1 VHLEI
6 PSGGGISF
14 LHKKIICIQN
24 IACETLGTLEGLMR
38 SEGYGISKIQ
48 ASRDPIPKSAEEFSA
63 VIILGGPMSVYD
75 GIKYLNEE
83 QGLIRDSIQRK
94 IPTLGICLG
103 SQLIA
108 EAIGGMVHKGIKKE
122 IGWHRVSLTKK
133 GLNSLFK
140 GLNRTH
146 FRVFQWHGDTYT
158 LPPKTEILAYSS
170 LYPQAFRFGTAYG
183 LQFHLE
189 VTTDMIRSW
198 LKEYNKEINEE
209 RLRTEEILPRNED
222 DIQKLVRRCELVWSN
237 FSRIISR

>member
-1 VHLEI
+1 LR
-6 PSGGGISF
+6 
-14 LHKKIICIQN
+14 KKILSIQN
-24 IACETLGTLEGLMR
+24 ITCETLGTLEGLLR
-38 SEGYGISKIQ
+38 SEEYSISKIH
-48 ASRDPIPKSAEEFSA
+48 ACKDPIPKSANEFSA
-63 VIILGGPMSVYD
+63 IIILGGPMSVYD
-75 GIKYLNEE
+75 GIKYLDEE
-83 QGLIRDSIQRK
+83 QGLIRDAIQRK

-108 EAIGGMVHKGIKKE
+108 SAIGGTVHKGLKKE
-122 IGWHRVSLTKK
+122 IGWYNVSPTKK
-133 GLNSLFK
+133 GLSSLFK
-140 GLNRTH
+140 GLNRIH

-158 LPPKTEILAYSS
+158 LPPKTEILAYSN

-198 LKEYNKEINEE
+198 LKEYNKEITEE

-222 DIQKLVRRCELVWSN
+222 DIQKLVSRCELVWSN

>member
-1 VHLEI
+1 LY
-6 PSGGGISF
+6 
-14 LHKKIICIQN
+14 KKILCIQN
-24 IACETLGTLEGLMR
+24 IACETLGTLEDLMR
-38 SEGYGISKIQ
+38 SEGYDISKIQ
-48 ASRDPIPKSAEEFSA
+48 AIKDPIPKSAKEFSA
-63 VIILGGPMSVYD
+63 IIILGGPMSVYD

-83 QGLIRDSIQRK
+83 KGLIRDAIQRK

-122 IGWHRVSLTKK
+122 IGWHKVTLTEK

-140 GLNRTH
+140 GLNKTH
-146 FRVFQWHGDTYT
+146 FKVFQWHGDTYT
-158 LPPKTEILAYSS
+158 LPPKTEILAYSN

-198 LKEYNKEINEE
+198 LREYNKEITEE
-209 RLRTEEILPRNED
+209 RLRTEEILPKNED
-222 DIQKLVRRCELVWSN
+222 DILKLVSRCELVWSN